1 MSYKDKLSDDNV
13 RENKNSIND
22 YILIEN
28 SYSKFD
34 NDQLDEAYKQLVNDA
49 DHIEHEKITKLRRYL
64 RDDKH

>member
-22 YILIEN
+22 YILIKN